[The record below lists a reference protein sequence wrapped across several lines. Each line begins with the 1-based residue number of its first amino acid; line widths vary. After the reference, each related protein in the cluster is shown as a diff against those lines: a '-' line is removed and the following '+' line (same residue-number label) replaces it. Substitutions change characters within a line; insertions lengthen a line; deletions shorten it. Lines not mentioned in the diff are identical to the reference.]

1 MPGAQTS
8 HAHALRDALWS
19 RWVPIRP
26 LRPRHRARIQS
37 HRLSLSEDDRY
48 LRFGHHVSDEQ
59 LARYVQ
65 GLRFGHDQLLGVF
78 NRRLQLIA
86 VAHLAFSTQARA
98 VHQAEFGVSVMPH
111 ARGRGYGARLFARA
125 MVHARNHGVT
135 HLVVHALSENA
146 PMLKIA
152 HRAGAI
158 IERHGSESEAL
169 LRLPPADFDS
179 HMSELWQDQAAV
191 MDYHVKSR
199 MRGWWG
205 VRRLW
210 RWLLLW
216 WRDKRGVNR

>member
-37 HRLSLSEDDRY
+37 HLLALSEDDRY

-199 MRGWWG
+199 LRGWWG